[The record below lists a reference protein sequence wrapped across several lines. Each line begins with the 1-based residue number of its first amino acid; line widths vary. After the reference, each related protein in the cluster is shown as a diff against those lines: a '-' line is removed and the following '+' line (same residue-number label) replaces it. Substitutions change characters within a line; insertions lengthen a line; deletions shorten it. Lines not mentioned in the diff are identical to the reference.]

1 MKVILKTHDF
11 HTKMLSEANV
21 KINRMVSTK
30 CTYHKNY
37 FNFLKKFSVYGP
49 LINSSF
55 DVLTTQMPIFLLFVS
70 AAILFDSVFF
80 PVSILNCFFISQKLH
95 HLKFDTFMRL
105 LSDLIYIWVFFSI
118 WVFFHK
124 HSQITGLQGKVEC
137 ISLTPHY
144 HFHLL
149 HRH

>member
-37 FNFLKKFSVYGP
+37 FSFLKKFVSVYGP

-70 AAILFDSVFF
+70 AAILFDSVF
-80 PVSILNCFFISQKLH
+80 
-95 HLKFDTFMRL
+95 
-105 LSDLIYIWVFFSI
+105 
-118 WVFFHK
+118 
-124 HSQITGLQGKVEC
+124 
-137 ISLTPHY
+137 SL
-144 HFHLL
+144 
-149 HRH
+149 